1 MAESTIKSGR
11 KKPFVV
17 LYREVAQDERLSLEA
32 RGLFAVMASL
42 PEDWSY
48 TVSGLA
54 KVAGCSKYKVRLL
67 LSEME
72 DVGYLV
78 RQQSHGGGGKFSG
91 NVYALQDEAPNRCPQ
106 TRTTVETENAPLSE
120 NAVNGKNRQRKMPS
134 TADFDTTKELSCVD
148 SNYNTSPLPPTGKAR
163 KRRIKTEADHLP
175 DLFERFWR
183 AYPRHDSRQAA
194 IKAWDKLK
202 PDQQLLHEIAQGLNR
217 AKASELWQ
225 RGIGVPYA
233 STWLNNAR
241 WLDEY
246 PATKTAEAA
255 PTAPAAETGW
265 D

>member
-11 KKPFVV
+11 RKPFVV

-54 KVAGCSKYKVRLL
+54 KVAKCSKYKLRLL
-67 LSEME
+67 LTEME
-72 DVGYLV
+72 DVGYLI
-78 RQQSHGGGGKFSG
+78 RQQSHDGGGKFGG
-91 NVYALQDEAPNRCPQ
+91 NVYVLQDEAPNRCPQ
-106 TRTTVETENAPLSE
+106 TRTTVDAENTPLSE
-120 NAVNGKNRQRKMPS
+120 NAVNGKKRQRKMPS
-134 TADFDTTKELSCVD
+134 TAESNTTEELSAG
-148 SNYNTSPLPPTGKAR
+148 SNYTNPPLPPTGKAR
-163 KRRIKTEADHLP
+163 GRRIKTEADHLP
-175 DLFERFWR
+175 ELFERFWR

-202 PDQQLLHEIAQGLNR
+202 PDQQLLHQIAQGLNR

-246 PATKTAEAA
+246 PAAQTAETA
-255 PTAPAAETGW
+255 PTVPAPETGW

>member
-11 KKPFVV
+11 RKPFVV
-17 LYREVAQDERLSLEA
+17 LYREVAQDGRLSLEA

-54 KVAGCSKYKVRLL
+54 KVSGCSKYKLRLL
-67 LSEME
+67 LTEME
-72 DVGYLV
+72 DVGYLI
-78 RQQSHGGGGKFSG
+78 RQQSHGGGGKFGG
-91 NVYALQDEAPNRCPQ
+91 NVYVLQDEAPNRCPQ
-106 TRTTVETENAPLSE
+106 TRTTVDAKKTPLSE
-120 NAVNGKNRQRKMPS
+120 NAVNGKNRQREMPS
-134 TADFDTTKELSCVD
+134 TAESNTTKDLFAGNNY
-148 SNYNTSPLPPTGKAR
+148 SNPPLPPTGKAR
-163 KRRIKTEADHLP
+163 GRRIKTEADHLP
-175 DLFERFWR
+175 ELFERFWR

-202 PDQQLLHEIAQGLNR
+202 PDQQLLHQIAQGLNR

-241 WLDEY
+241 WEDEY
-246 PATKTAEAA
+246 KPAA
-255 PTAPAAETGW
+255 PAGAPAAPPATETGW

>member
-78 RQQSHGGGGKFSG
+78 RQQAHGGGGKFAG
-91 NVYALQDEAPNRCPQ
+91 NVYCLQDEAPHRCPG
-106 TRTTVETENAPLSE
+106 TPTTVGSENQPLSE
-120 NAVNGKNRQRKMPS
+120 NTVNGENRQRFFPLTES
-134 TADFDTTKELSCVD
+134 PTLTKEEYNIT
-148 SNYNTSPLPPTGKAR
+148 SNKHPPLPPRGKAGGR
-163 KRRIKTEADHLP
+163 APKYEADHLP

-255 PTAPAAETGW
+255 PTATAAETGW